1 MIFGHSGALAGAVF
15 MPLIS
20 SKAVKK
26 PEKNGR
32 GGEIRTRSEQ
42 ITKGLQTQDVQ

>member
-1 MIFGHSGALAGAVF
+1 MSDPLRMIFGHSGALAGAVF

-32 GGEIRTRSEQ
+32 GGEIRTHY
-42 ITKGLQTQDVQ
+42 LL